1 MGHGWAGGTVGPSPG
16 ANYAFPAYENASE
29 LGWAFFKKYAW

>member
-1 MGHGWAGGTVGPSPG
+1 MGHAWSGGSKAGMG
-16 ANYAFPAYENASE
+16 AFATISKTESATE